1 MTKLQPLK
9 SVPLSYSTFRI
20 FPKCAVPKKISTPPP
35 DGRSQ
40 LLRGVGS
47 LAHFVANKIWQKA

>member
-9 SVPLSYSTFRI
+9 SVHLSYSTFRI

-35 DGRSQ
+35 DGRSSVTQ
-40 LLRGVGS
+40 GGGES
-47 LAHFVANKIWQKA
+47 CTFSC